1 MNMYKKLLSI
11 LLFFVLSSSSF
22 GQYITVTENKTIN
35 ELVEDILINSP
46 CANVTNI
53 SVNSLN
59 QAGGDSYGYFTSGT
73 SIFPFADGII
83 LSTGRAVSAVGP
95 NSNILS
101 EGSTSWSGDAD
112 LQNALGI
119 SNSINATVLEFDFQP
134 VSNKISFEYIFSSE
148 QYLSNPSQNQC
159 NFTDGFVFLLKE
171 VGSTNPY
178 QNLAVIPGTTIPVKV
193 NTVRGQGTIC
203 PPANEEFFGGF
214 NGFDHPTNFNGQTK
228 ALIAQ
233 ANVTAGTIYHI
244 KLVVADQG
252 NNLYDSAIFLKGGS
266 FNIGV
271 NLDEDRLFATQNPLC
286 DGEKVLLNGAVS
298 GASNYK
304 WFKDGNL
311 LIGESNATYEVTSAG
326 IYKVE
331 VEISASC
338 TATDEIVIEYAA
350 PIITSVLTLLQCDDN
365 SDGISTFNLTKA
377 NGLIA
382 SNLTIEDYYLTQID
396 AENETT
402 KIQNPTNFSNSIA
415 NQVIVRVRNEFG
427 CIGFVTLQL
436 QIPNNITSSVTKEY
450 CDQDNNQDGLTQFT
464 IQDFDAVSL
473 EILTTLPSGYSL
485 SYHTTI
491 QDAVLQANAISM
503 PFSNTIASLQTLYAR
518 VINGEDCY
526 GIIPVNLIINTF
538 SPLNFEDETIGI
550 CSGIPQIIG
559 IDTGFSSYSWNANP
573 TLTSNQ
579 ISVSQPGTY
588 IVEVTNLKNCKASKT
603 FFITASE
610 SAIIGS
616 ISIDDFNGQN
626 NSVLINYTGIGDY
639 EFSLDGSTFQE
650 SNYFTNVLP
659 GDYTVYIIDKK
670 GCDTVKTEITVITY
684 PTFFTPNGDGYN
696 DTWKIKNIDIYPNC
710 SLEIYD
716 RYGKLL
722 KNLSANDSGWNGKIS
737 NENLPADD
745 YWFILTL
752 SNKKEIKGHFSLKR

>member
-579 ISVSQPGTY
+579 ISVTQPGTY

-603 FFITASE
+603 FLITASE

-659 GDYTVYIIDKK
+659 GDYTVYIVDKK

-684 PTFFTPNGDGYN
+684 PTFFTPNGDGFN
-696 DTWKIKNIDIYPNC
+696 DTWNIKNIDIYPNC

>member
-11 LLFFVLSSSSF
+11 LLFFGLSSSSF

-73 SIFPFADGII
+73 SVFPFADGII

-101 EGSTSWSGDAD
+101 EGPTNWSGDAD
-112 LQNALGI
+112 LQNALGV

-203 PPANEEFFGGF
+203 PPANEEFFDGF
-214 NGFDHPTNFNGQTK
+214 NDFDHPTNFNGQTK

-365 SDGISTFNLTKA
+365 SDGISTFNLTKV

-382 SNLTIEDYYLTQID
+382 PNLTIEDYYLTQID

-436 QIPNNITSSVTKEY
+436 QIPNNVTSSVTKEY

-464 IQDFDAVSL
+464 IQDFDTISL

-491 QDAVLQANAISM
+491 QDAVLQVNAISM
-503 PFSNTIASLQTLYAR
+503 PFSNTIASLQTVYAR
-518 VINGEDCY
+518 VINGADCY

-559 IDTGFSSYSWNANP
+559 IDTGFSSYSWNADP

-579 ISVSQPGTY
+579 ISVTQPGTY

-639 EFSLDGSTFQE
+639 DFSLDGSTFQE

-659 GDYTVYIIDKK
+659 GDYTVYIVDKK

-684 PTFFTPNGDGYN
+684 PTFFTPNGDGFN

>member
-1 MNMYKKLLSI
+1 MYKKLLSI

-579 ISVSQPGTY
+579 ISVTQPGTY

-603 FFITASE
+603 FLITASE

-659 GDYTVYIIDKK
+659 GDYTVYIVDKK

-684 PTFFTPNGDGYN
+684 PTFFTPNGDGFN
-696 DTWKIKNIDIYPNC
+696 DTWNIKNIDIYPNC